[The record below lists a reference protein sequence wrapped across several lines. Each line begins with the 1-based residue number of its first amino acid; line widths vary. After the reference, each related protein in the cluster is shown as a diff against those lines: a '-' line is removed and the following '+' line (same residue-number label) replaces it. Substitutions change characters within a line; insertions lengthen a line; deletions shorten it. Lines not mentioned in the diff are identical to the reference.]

1 MNRIKRMNERNK
13 SGDLLFNSFPQ
24 EIWNA
29 MLRADVIWYKDTLDR
44 TAIIFESRNRT
55 EPLTEKEQKEIKDW
69 YGDLP
74 FKINIIFK

>member
-1 MNRIKRMNERNK
+1 MNRMNNINK

-29 MLRADVIWYKDTLDR
+29 MLRADVIWYKDALDR

-69 YGDLP
+69 YSDLP

>member
-1 MNRIKRMNERNK
+1 MNRMNKRNE
-13 SGDLLFNSFPQ
+13 SGNLLFNSFPQ

-29 MLRADVIWYKDTLDR
+29 MLRADVIWYKDDLDK
-44 TAIIFESRNRT
+44 TSIIFESRNVE